1 MEEAGGEVEE
11 VEEAEEAM
19 EVVAWRGMCLGMRNT
34 LTRVLLDVPR
44 TVRDA

>member
-1 MEEAGGEVEE
+1 VEAAVEEAGGEVEE
-11 VEEAEEAM
+11 VEEV
-19 EVVAWRGMCLGMRNT
+19 VVAWRGMCLGMRNT

>member
-11 VEEAEEAM
+11 VEEVV
-19 EVVAWRGMCLGMRNT
+19 VVAWRGMCLGMRNT